1 MADRRGAAR
10 TPERN
15 PLMPPEIVGTE
26 GRRDPDAGAEPA
38 RQWPLRLAGCLF
50 GLGSCLFGL
59 FSLLGGGPDLP
70 ELNRERAQGL
80 GIAATVIG
88 LVAIGGSLLMQDVH
102 RLWYCRPRRWR
113 TFRDRR

>member
-1 MADRRGAAR
+1 
-10 TPERN
+10 
-15 PLMPPEIVGTE
+15 MPPVRVATDQPNAAEIRVA
-26 GRRDPDAGAEPA
+26 PV

-59 FSLLGGGPDLP
+59 FSLFGGGPDLP
-70 ELNRERAQGL
+70 ELNRERAHGL

-113 TFRDRR
+113 TFRGRR

>member
-1 MADRRGAAR
+1 MP
-10 TPERN
+10 PERN
-15 PLMPPEIVGTE
+15 GTDERIVADARGDPE
-26 GRRDPDAGAEPA
+26 

-59 FSLLGGGPDLP
+59 FSLLGAGPDLP
-70 ELNRERAQGL
+70 DLNRERAQGL

-88 LVAIGGSLLMQDVH
+88 LVAIGGSLLMADVH

-113 TFRDRR
+113 TFRGRR